1 MKLQSMVSA
10 SHWKGCKVLITGAT
24 GFLGRHLVAGAA
36 ETGAVVITTSRSET
50 TTGAA
55 GHVAIDLC
63 DRDRV
68 SAMLREV
75 APSGILH
82 TAVAGASEEVG
93 FAELMRTNVAGTE
106 NLLAAAV
113 ALPQPPAVVLAG
125 SGYEYAPQSRDLTE
139 DDPICPIT
147 PYGISKAAAA
157 FCAGIYATRMPIT
170 LLRIFNVYG
179 PGEREPRLL
188 PYAAACAKAGRVIE
202 LTDCE
207 QVRDF
212 VFVKDVAIL
221 FWRALECSPQDRR
234 LRVLNVGSGSPAPLK
249 RFVTVALEVLREK
262 GLRPQAKFGVRPY
275 RAGEPMYYA
284 GDISRLRETLGTLP
298 DTSFQAGIRQTLDL
312 ML

>member
-1 MKLQSMVSA
+1 MKPQSTIGA
-10 SHWKGCKVLITGAT
+10 SSWKGRKVLITGAT
-24 GFLGRHLVAGAA
+24 GFLGRHLVAMAA
-36 ETGAVVITTSRSET
+36 ETGAIVVTTSPSKA

-55 GHVAIDLC
+55 EYVAMDLC
-63 DRDRV
+63 DRDQV
-68 SAMLREV
+68 SAMLREI

-82 TAVAGASEEVG
+82 TAAAGASEEVG
-93 FAELMRTNVAGTE
+93 FAQLMRTNAVGTE
-106 NLLAAAV
+106 NLLAAAL
-113 ALPQPPAVVLAG
+113 ALPYPPAVVLAG

-139 DDPICPIT
+139 DDPVYPIT

-188 PYAAACAKAGRVIE
+188 PYIAACAEAGRVIE

-212 VFVKDVAIL
+212 VFVKDLAAL

-249 RFVTVALEVLREK
+249 RFVIAALEVLREK
-262 GLRPQAKFGVRPY
+262 GLSPQAKFGARPY

-284 GDISRLRETLGTLP
+284 GDISRLRETLGILP
-298 DTSFQAGIRQTLDL
+298 PTSLQAGIRQALDA

>member
-1 MKLQSMVSA
+1 MVSA
-10 SHWKGCKVLITGAT
+10 SSLKGRKVLITGAT
-24 GFLGRHLVAGAA
+24 GFLGRHLVAMAA
-36 ETGAVVITTSRSET
+36 GTGAIVVTTSRSEA

-55 GHVAIDLC
+55 GHVAMDLC

-68 SAMLREV
+68 SAMLKEV

-82 TAVAGASEEVG
+82 TAAAGTSEEVG
-93 FAELMRTNVAGTE
+93 FAQLMRTNAVGTE
-106 NLLAAAV
+106 NLLAAAL
-113 ALPQPPAVVLAG
+113 ALPQPPAVVMAG

-139 DDPICPIT
+139 DDPVWPVT
-147 PYGISKAAAA
+147 PYGISKAASA
-157 FCAGIYATRMPIT
+157 FRAGIYATQMPIT

-188 PYAAACAKAGRVIE
+188 PYIAACAKAGRVIE

-212 VFVKDVAIL
+212 VFVKDVAAL
-221 FWRALECSPQDRR
+221 FCRALECSPRDRR
-234 LRVLNVGSGSPAPLK
+234 LRVLNVGSGSPVPLK
-249 RFVTVALEVLREK
+249 QFVTIVIEALRDR
-262 GLRPQAKFGVRPY
+262 GLSPQAKFGVRPY

-284 GDISRLRETLGTLP
+284 GDTSRLQETLGMLLSTNL
-298 DTSFQAGIRQTLDL
+298 QAGIRQTLDA